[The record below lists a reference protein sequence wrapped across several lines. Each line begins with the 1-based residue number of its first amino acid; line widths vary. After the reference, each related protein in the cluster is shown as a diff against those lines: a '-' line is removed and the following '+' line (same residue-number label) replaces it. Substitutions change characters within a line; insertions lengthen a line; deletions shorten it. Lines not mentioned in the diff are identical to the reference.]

1 MPTFMQSRKEDT
13 GFQLP
18 PVPFPQPPKWVGC
31 AKEVVFI
38 PQKPELQDSSLV
50 KEQPG

>member
-1 MPTFMQSRKEDT
+1 MSTFMQSRKEDT

-18 PVPFPQPPKWVGC
+18 LLPFPQPPKWVGY
-31 AKEVVFI
+31 ANQVVFI
-38 PQKPELQDSSLV
+38 PPKLEVQDSSLV